1 MSLLP
6 VTESMLFPEFVVL
19 TGYSE
24 FHENIIYLVVILL
37 GASSFI
43 YKDKQ
48 GMSKDCFMGKIP
60 KFFLQKGWTKQKDDR
75 HCAQYEQ

>member
-1 MSLLP
+1 
-6 VTESMLFPEFVVL
+6 MLFPEFVVL

-60 KFFLQKGWTKQKDDR
+60 KFFLRKGWTKQKDDR